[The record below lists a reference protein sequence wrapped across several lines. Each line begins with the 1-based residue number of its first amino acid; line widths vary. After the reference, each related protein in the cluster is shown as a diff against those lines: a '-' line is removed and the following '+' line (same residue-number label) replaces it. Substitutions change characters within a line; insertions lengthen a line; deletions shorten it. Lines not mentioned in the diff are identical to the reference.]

1 MKETIIIKPK
11 KAPTIKRT
19 RVAAYA
25 RVSIEGEMN
34 QYSFSARVD
43 YYTSLMH
50 SNPKWENAG
59 IFTDYGLS
67 GTKDT
72 RPGFKGLLK
81 LCDEGKVDMV
91 LTKSISRF
99 CRNTVDLLNTV
110 RRLKDKDINV
120 HFEKENGGSISTEG
134 EFMISLMASFLR
146 KSHAPSVRM

>member
-34 QYSFSARVD
+34 QHSFSARVD

-110 RRLKDKDINV
+110 RHLKDKDANLSLREGERRQYLNRGRV
-120 HFEKENGGSISTEG
+120 HDFSHGIVSEKVSRSIS
-134 EFMISLMASFLR
+134 
-146 KSHAPSVRM
+146 